1 MKPVIGLV
9 MKSLNAEFFQE
20 MKKGAELFAEN
31 EKKFQLITVG
41 TASQTEIEQQIEL
54 VDNLIKDGADAIVLV
69 PIDSKALVPVTV
81 KALKSGVKVINI
93 DIKLDEELLRESDA
107 ELTFVGPDNKTASKK
122 AGDVLAAKIGKGA
135 KVILIEG
142 LPAAENAQQR
152 KAGFME
158 SISES
163 GLQLLASEPADW
175 ETDKAEQVFSSLYEK
190 YPGVQGVLCSNDAM
204 ALGVLKV
211 LKKHHKSGIIPVIGF
226 DNDASVRPF
235 LQTGEMPATIDAFGS
250 QMAVEGIKYAL
261 KVLGGMENKG
271 SFSTDFR
278 LITKEQ
284 L

>member
-1 MKPVIGLV
+1 
-9 MKSLNAEFFQE
+9 
-20 MKKGAELFAEN
+20 
-31 EKKFQLITVG
+31 
-41 TASQTEIEQQIEL
+41 
-54 VDNLIKDGADAIVLV
+54 
-69 PIDSKALVPVTV
+69 
-81 KALKSGVKVINI
+81 
-93 DIKLDEELLRESDA
+93 
-107 ELTFVGPDNKTASKK
+107 
-122 AGDVLAAKIGKGA
+122 
-135 KVILIEG
+135 
-142 LPAAENAQQR
+142 
-152 KAGFME
+152 ME